1 MRYPTY
7 SELIFINGRLLKD
20 EAIQTGQQKIRD
32 IDLLQAAELR
42 PQSSAFGQDAYPTI
56 QDKTAALMH
65 ALSRNHPFKDGNKRT
80 ATVAGLFLLNI
91 NGWRVEWDQ
100 QDALTTILDLAEGR
114 MQASAF
120 ADWLQIVPGES
131 SPEPDLDH
139 DMMVIDQIIAEQD
152 GLLNELAQR

>member
-56 QDKTAALMH
+56 EEKTAALMH

-80 ATVAGLFLLNI
+80 AAVAGLFLLHI
-91 NGWRVEWDQ
+91 NGWRVVWDM

-114 MQASAF
+114 MEASKF
-120 ADWLQIVPGES
+120 AEWLQLVPGEP
-131 SPEPDLDH
+131 SPEPNLDH
-139 DMMVIDQIIAEQD
+139 DKMVIDKIIAEQD
-152 GLLNELAQR
+152 WLLNELAQR

>member
-56 QDKTAALMH
+56 EEKTAALMH

-80 ATVAGLFLLNI
+80 AAVAGLFLLHI
-91 NGWRVEWDQ
+91 NGWRVVWDM

-114 MQASAF
+114 MEASAF
-120 ADWLQIVPGES
+120 AEWLHLIPGEA
-131 SPEPDLDH
+131 SPEPNLDH
-139 DMMVIDQIIAEQD
+139 DKLVIDKIIAEQD
-152 GLLNELAQR
+152 WLLNELAQR